1 MKVLLVCTGN
11 ICRSPMAEAILKDTL
26 KREGLEGVEVSS
38 AGIHALV
45 GEEASPAVRKLL
57 AERGIDIS
65 GHRSRQIDRTLIEE
79 ADLTLVMDRYQ
90 LAVMESLLPQTKG
103 KVFLLRQ
110 FSAEGD
116 QDIRDPFGGN
126 PEDYQRCLS
135 QIEEAMPGLLGR
147 IRNHGPSSKGVSP

>member
-26 KREGLEGVEVSS
+26 KREGLEGVEASS
-38 AGIHALV
+38 AGIHALA
-45 GEEASPAVRKLL
+45 GEEASAGARKLL
-57 AERGIDIS
+57 AERGIDLS

-79 ADLTLVMDRYQ
+79 ADLILVMDRYQ
-90 LAVMESLLPQTKG
+90 LAMIESLLPQTKG

-110 FSAEGD
+110 FSPEGD

-135 QIEEAMPGLLGR
+135 QIEETMPGLLER
-147 IRNHGPSSKGVSP
+147 IRNHCSSSKGVSP

>member
-1 MKVLLVCTGN
+1 
-11 ICRSPMAEAILKDTL
+11 
-26 KREGLEGVEVSS
+26 
-38 AGIHALV
+38 
-45 GEEASPAVRKLL
+45 
-57 AERGIDIS
+57 
-65 GHRSRQIDRTLIEE
+65 
-79 ADLTLVMDRYQ
+79 LVMDRYQ
-90 LAVMESLLPQTKG
+90 LAMMESLLPQTKG

-135 QIEEAMPGLLGR
+135 QIEEAMPGLLER

>member
-45 GEEASPAVRKLL
+45 GEEASPAARKLL

-65 GHRSRQIDRTLIEE
+65 GHRSRQIDRILIEK
-79 ADLTLVMDRYQ
+79 ADLILVMDRYQ
-90 LAVMESLLPQTKG
+90 LAVIESLLPQTKG
-103 KVFLLRQ
+103 KVFLLRH
-110 FSAEGD
+110 FSPDGD
-116 QDIRDPFGGN
+116 QDIPDPFGGN

-135 QIEEAMPGLLGR
+135 QIEETMPGLLER
-147 IRNHGPSSKGVSP
+147 ILHHGPSSKGVSP